1 MRVRYIVKKDEGVVV
16 CLGELATL
24 DLAKDL
30 GFVPKNG
37 EVDLIELIPYMI
49 NDTYRGVARLAEGD
63 AWDEALGKEI
73 AYNKMIAKYLKAKT
87 KKVES
92 ILKDVEDTAKDLK
105 KVLETYKTV

>member
-1 MRVRYIVKKDEGVVV
+1 MRVRYIVKKDEGIVV

-49 NDTYRGVARLAEGD
+49 NDTYRGVARLAEED
-63 AWDEALGKEI
+63 TWDETIGKEL
-73 AYNKMIAKYLKAKT
+73 AYNKMMAKYLKAKS

-92 ILKDVEDTAKDLK
+92 ILKDIEATANDLR
-105 KVLETYKTV
+105 KVLETYTTA